1 MAFGISQS
9 VRSRAV
15 QVCTPS
21 LFHQATRSSRVKD
34 VCAQIED
41 ALERKRRGE
50 ISQEDYDTMK
60 TRLKSQLPILTP
72 HATFRN
78 GRRLNADAIPSGL
91 SIYDKDHIP
100 DPRGYWEEK
109 RKELRVKN
117 PTVLERILLVH
128 VTPSLEGLRLVF
140 IIPDGMDLARAQRW
154 MSEQLEDA
162 EYDVCVK
169 DLARPSFIVPEDYIL
184 YINEAE
190 LFKDRANLPQI
201 SQMNTDSFSGKM
213 SHTDLT
219 DGSSQAKNAPSQVNT
234 KHYTLN
240 INKNDNRLSG
250 DGGNPALP
258 AGTAIQPAQPGDS
271 HDSDA
276 HHLSD
281 TGEHQSNSKEVKSE
295 ERRVVGSEERRVKS
309 EESNGSAA
317 MSEQAEQS
325 TAGQAEQTEQ
335 STAGQ
340 AEQAIKEDLNQ
351 GGLHRTNDRNFR
363 ASESNDKL
371 AYLLP
376 SAAENHLDN
385 SVASE
390 KTGEGFDA
398 PPTLER
404 SGTEH
409 RGGAVTSP
417 SLLRSEGDWGS
428 EVEPSL
434 AKEGRG
440 GLKTSSEQGEESEER
455 REKLE
460 ETSSKDSTTQ
470 QAVEGVRGE
479 AFPSEYD
486 GIPYDDLVSKLVEL
500 LGGEPQHGSRNSFI
514 FTLSCYLR
522 YLCDDNRDWIKA
534 VIPTFGEEK
543 SRAFATVDSAC
554 NRKQANRMPSIV
566 RKAVSLCQDEQARGR
581 AANYDT
587 DDFGDIANPDS
598 YFYRIH
604 EMPQKLPK
612 LIKLLISKTPKIY
625 QPAVAQAVFPPLG
638 AHLCDTRFRYI
649 DNVEHEATL
658 MNILCAPTGSG
669 KESITQPINHIMA
682 DIRLRDAE
690 QRARERAWKDECNSK
705 GANKD
710 RRDRPEGLVIQEVN
724 IDMTNPAF
732 VLRMKEAENH
742 FLYAKVNELNL
753 FDALKGKTNQHFR
766 IMELAFDL
774 GNYGQDRVGVQSV
787 TETVKVR
794 FNWNACCTPKKCRD
808 YFRRV
813 VTDGPISRISF
824 ATIERRP
831 CGSAMPIYGTYDA
844 AFDEE
849 LKPYIDNLLK
859 ARGLVD
865 CPQALR
871 LAKKLVEENAE
882 FARLSQNYVFENLS
896 FRANVIAYLKACV
909 LYVANGMKWEKAIE
923 DFIRWSERY
932 DLWCKLKL
940 FGQMIY
946 DADGEQEKVSRT
958 APNGP
963 KNLLTLLPEEFT
975 MEDYMKVRR
984 AEGFDNDDLK
994 RIKGALK
1001 QWVFRGYVVKI
1012 ESAEDGAEDGKS
1024 CDGYSY
1030 SSIFRKL
1037 NFLKH

>member
-9 VRSRAV
+9 VRSREV
-15 QVCTPS
+15 QVCTPE
-21 LFHQATRSSRVKD
+21 LFHQATKSSRVKD

-50 ISQEDYDTMK
+50 IGQEDYDTMK

-100 DPRGYWEEK
+100 NPKGYWEVKSE
-109 RKELRVKN
+109 ELRVKN
-117 PTVLERILLVH
+117 PSALERILLVH

-140 IIPDGMDLARAQRW
+140 TIPDGMDLAEAQKW
-154 MSEQLEDA
+154 MSQQLGDE

-184 YINEAE
+184 FINESE
-190 LFKDRANLPQI
+190 LF
-201 SQMNTDSFSGKM
+201 G
-213 SHTDLT
+213 
-219 DGSSQAKNAPSQVNT
+219 
-234 KHYTLN
+234 
-240 INKNDNRLSG
+240 
-250 DGGNPALP
+250 
-258 AGTAIQPAQPGDS
+258 
-271 HDSDA
+271 
-276 HHLSD
+276 
-281 TGEHQSNSKEVKSE
+281 VKSE
-295 ERRVVGSEERRVKS
+295 ERRVKNSNVSAPQLNNQHLIDNNQNNKGNDETNRLSGNGGNPAVSPGSPAEHAQPADTNHS
-309 EESNGSAA
+309 DDNHIGDNG
-317 MSEQAEQS
+317 
-325 TAGQAEQTEQ
+325 G
-335 STAGQ
+335 
-340 AEQAIKEDLNQ
+340 NQ
-351 GGLHRTNDRNFR
+351 GNGGMETEKNF
-363 ASESNDKL
+363 
-371 AYLLP
+371 P
-376 SAAENHLDN
+376 M
-385 SVASE
+385 
-390 KTGEGFDA
+390 
-398 PPTLER
+398 
-404 SGTEH
+404 
-409 RGGAVTSP
+409 
-417 SLLRSEGDWGS
+417 
-428 EVEPSL
+428 
-434 AKEGRG
+434 
-440 GLKTSSEQGEESEER
+440 
-455 REKLE
+455 
-460 ETSSKDSTTQ
+460 
-470 QAVEGVRGE
+470 
-479 AFPSEYD
+479 EYD
-486 GIPYDDLVSKLVEL
+486 GIPYSSITSKLVEL

-534 VIPTFGEEK
+534 ILPTFGEEQK
-543 SRAFATVDSAC
+543 RAFTTVDSAC
-554 NRKQANRMPSIV
+554 QRKQSHRMPMIV
-566 RKAVSLCQDEQARGR
+566 RKAISLCQQEQARGK
-581 AANYDT
+581 AEDYDA
-587 DDFGDIANPDS
+587 DEFGDILNPDS

-604 EMPQKLPK
+604 EMPPKLPR
-612 LIKLLISKTPKIY
+612 LIRLLVSKTPAIY
-625 QPAVAQAVFPPLG
+625 QPAVSQAVFPAL
-638 AHLCDTRFRYI
+638 ASHLCDTRFRYV

-669 KESITQPINHIMA
+669 KESITQPINRIMA
-682 DIRLRDAE
+682 DIRARDAQ
-690 QRARERAWKDECNSK
+690 QRERERAWKDECNRK
-705 GANKD
+705 GSNKD
-710 RRDRPEGLVIQEVN
+710 KRERPEGLVIQEVN

-732 VLRMKEAENH
+732 VLRMKEAERH

-813 VTDGPISRISF
+813 VTDGPVSRISF

-831 CGSAMPIYGTYDA
+831 CGSEIPVYGTYDA

-871 LAKKLVEENAE
+871 LARKLMEENAE

-909 LYVANGMKWEKAIE
+909 LYVANGMKWEKSIE
-923 DFIRWSERY
+923 DFVRWSERY

-946 DADGEQEKVSRT
+946 DADGEQDKMSRT

-963 KNLLTLLPEEFT
+963 KNLLSLLPDEFT
-975 MEDYMKVRR
+975 MDDYVKVRR
-984 AEGFDNDDLK
+984 AQGFDNDNAK
-994 RIKGALK
+994 RIRDAIH
-1001 QWVFRGYVVKI
+1001 QWVHRGYVAKV
-1012 ESAEDGAEDGKS
+1012 EGADTDTDS
-1024 CDGYSY
+1024 P
-1030 SSIFRKL
+1030 IFRKV
-1037 NFLKH
+1037 KG

>member
-9 VRSRAV
+9 VRSREV
-15 QVCTPS
+15 QVCTPE
-21 LFHQATRSSRVKD
+21 LFHQAAGSSRVKD

-50 ISQEDYDTMK
+50 IGQEDYDTMK

-100 DPRGYWEEK
+100 NPKGYWEVKSE
-109 RKELRVKN
+109 ELRVKN
-117 PTVLERILLVH
+117 PSALERILLVH

-140 IIPDGMDLARAQRW
+140 TIPDGMDLAQAQKW
-154 MSEQLEDA
+154 MSQQLGDE

-184 YINEAE
+184 FINESE
-190 LFKDRANLPQI
+190 LF
-201 SQMNTDSFSGKM
+201 G
-213 SHTDLT
+213 
-219 DGSSQAKNAPSQVNT
+219 
-234 KHYTLN
+234 
-240 INKNDNRLSG
+240 
-250 DGGNPALP
+250 
-258 AGTAIQPAQPGDS
+258 
-271 HDSDA
+271 
-276 HHLSD
+276 
-281 TGEHQSNSKEVKSE
+281 VKSE
-295 ERRVVGSEERRVKS
+295 ERRVKNSNVSAPQLNNQHLIDNNQNNKGNDETNRLSGNGGNPAVSPGSPAEHAQPADTNHS
-309 EESNGSAA
+309 DDNHIGDNG
-317 MSEQAEQS
+317 
-325 TAGQAEQTEQ
+325 G
-335 STAGQ
+335 
-340 AEQAIKEDLNQ
+340 NQ
-351 GGLHRTNDRNFR
+351 GNGGMETEKNF
-363 ASESNDKL
+363 
-371 AYLLP
+371 P
-376 SAAENHLDN
+376 M
-385 SVASE
+385 
-390 KTGEGFDA
+390 
-398 PPTLER
+398 
-404 SGTEH
+404 
-409 RGGAVTSP
+409 
-417 SLLRSEGDWGS
+417 
-428 EVEPSL
+428 
-434 AKEGRG
+434 
-440 GLKTSSEQGEESEER
+440 
-455 REKLE
+455 
-460 ETSSKDSTTQ
+460 
-470 QAVEGVRGE
+470 
-479 AFPSEYD
+479 EYD
-486 GIPYDDLVSKLVEL
+486 GIPYSSITSKLVEL

-534 VIPTFGEEK
+534 ILPTFGEEQK
-543 SRAFATVDSAC
+543 RAFTTVDSAC
-554 NRKQANRMPSIV
+554 QRKQSHRMPMIV
-566 RKAVSLCQDEQARGR
+566 RKAITLCQEERARGR
-581 AANYDT
+581 ASDYDA
-587 DDFGDIANPDS
+587 DEFGDILNPDS

-604 EMPQKLPK
+604 EMPQKLPR
-612 LIKLLISKTPKIY
+612 LIRLLVSKTPAIY
-625 QPAVAQAVFPPLG
+625 QPAVSQAVFPAL
-638 AHLCDTRFRYI
+638 ASHLCDTRFRYV

-669 KESITQPINHIMA
+669 KESITQPINRIMA
-682 DIRLRDAE
+682 DIRARDAE
-690 QRARERAWKDECNSK
+690 QRERERVWKDECNRK
-705 GANKD
+705 GSNKD
-710 RRDRPEGLVIQEVN
+710 RRERPEGLVIQEVN

-732 VLRMKEAENH
+732 VLRMKEAERH

-813 VTDGPISRISF
+813 VTDGPVSRISF

-831 CGSAMPIYGTYDA
+831 CGSEIPVYGTYDA

-849 LKPYIDNLLK
+849 LKPFIDNLLK

-871 LAKKLVEENAE
+871 LARKLMEENAE

-909 LYVANGMKWEKAIE
+909 LYVANGMKWEKSIE
-923 DFIRWSERY
+923 DFVRWSERY

-946 DADGEQEKVSRT
+946 DADGEQDKVSRT

-963 KNLLTLLPEEFT
+963 KNLLSLLPDEFT
-975 MEDYMKVRR
+975 MDDYVKVRR
-984 AEGFDNDDLK
+984 AQGFDNDNAR
-994 RIKGALK
+994 RIRDAIH
-1001 QWVFRGYVVKI
+1001 QWVHRGYVAKV
-1012 ESAEDGAEDGKS
+1012 EGADTDTDS
-1024 CDGYSY
+1024 P
-1030 SSIFRKL
+1030 IFRKV
-1037 NFLKH
+1037 KG

>member
-9 VRSRAV
+9 VRSREV
-15 QVCTPS
+15 QVCTPE
-21 LFHQATRSSRVKD
+21 LFHQATKSSRVKD

-50 ISQEDYDTMK
+50 IGQEDYDTMK

-100 DPRGYWEEK
+100 NPKGYWEVKSE
-109 RKELRVKN
+109 ELRVKN
-117 PTVLERILLVH
+117 PQVLARILLVH

-140 IIPDGMDLARAQRW
+140 VMPEGMNLAEAQKW
-154 MSEQLEDA
+154 MSQQLGDE

-184 YINEAE
+184 FINESE
-190 LFKDRANLPQI
+190 LF
-201 SQMNTDSFSGKM
+201 G
-213 SHTDLT
+213 
-219 DGSSQAKNAPSQVNT
+219 
-234 KHYTLN
+234 
-240 INKNDNRLSG
+240 
-250 DGGNPALP
+250 
-258 AGTAIQPAQPGDS
+258 
-271 HDSDA
+271 
-276 HHLSD
+276 
-281 TGEHQSNSKEVKSE
+281 VKSE
-295 ERRVVGSEERRVKS
+295 ERRVKNSNVSAPQLNNQHLIDNNQNNKGNDETNRLSGNGGNPAVSPGSPAEHAQPADTNHS
-309 EESNGSAA
+309 DDNHIGDNG
-317 MSEQAEQS
+317 
-325 TAGQAEQTEQ
+325 G
-335 STAGQ
+335 
-340 AEQAIKEDLNQ
+340 NQ
-351 GGLHRTNDRNFR
+351 GNGGMETEKNF
-363 ASESNDKL
+363 
-371 AYLLP
+371 P
-376 SAAENHLDN
+376 M
-385 SVASE
+385 
-390 KTGEGFDA
+390 
-398 PPTLER
+398 
-404 SGTEH
+404 
-409 RGGAVTSP
+409 
-417 SLLRSEGDWGS
+417 
-428 EVEPSL
+428 
-434 AKEGRG
+434 
-440 GLKTSSEQGEESEER
+440 
-455 REKLE
+455 
-460 ETSSKDSTTQ
+460 
-470 QAVEGVRGE
+470 
-479 AFPSEYD
+479 EYD
-486 GIPYDDLVSKLVEL
+486 GIPYSSITSKLVEL

-534 VIPTFGEEK
+534 ILPTFGEEQK
-543 SRAFATVDSAC
+543 RAFTTVDSAC
-554 NRKQANRMPSIV
+554 QRKQSHRMPMIV
-566 RKAVSLCQDEQARGR
+566 RKAITLCQEERARGR
-581 AANYDT
+581 ASDYDA
-587 DDFGDIANPDS
+587 DEFGDILNPDS

-604 EMPQKLPK
+604 EMPQKLPR
-612 LIKLLISKTPKIY
+612 LIRLLVSKTPAIY
-625 QPAVAQAVFPPLG
+625 QPAVSQAVFPAL
-638 AHLCDTRFRYI
+638 ASHLCDTRFRYV

-669 KESITQPINHIMA
+669 KESITQPINRIMA
-682 DIRLRDAE
+682 DIRARDAQ
-690 QRARERAWKDECNSK
+690 QRERERAWKDECNRK
-705 GANKD
+705 GSNKD
-710 RRDRPEGLVIQEVN
+710 KRERPEGLVIQEVN

-732 VLRMKEAENH
+732 VLRMKEAERH

-813 VTDGPISRISF
+813 VTDGPVSRISF

-831 CGSAMPIYGTYDA
+831 CGSEIPVYGTYDA

-849 LKPYIDNLLK
+849 LKPFIDNLLK

-871 LAKKLVEENAE
+871 LARKLMEENAE

-909 LYVANGMKWEKAIE
+909 LYVANGMKWEKSIE
-923 DFIRWSERY
+923 DFVRWSERY

-946 DADGEQEKVSRT
+946 DADGEQDKVSRT

-963 KNLLTLLPEEFT
+963 KNLLSLLPDEFT
-975 MEDYMKVRR
+975 MDDYVKVRR
-984 AEGFDNDDLK
+984 AQGFDNDNAR
-994 RIKGALK
+994 RIRDAIH
-1001 QWVFRGYVVKI
+1001 QWVHRGYVAKV
-1012 ESAEDGAEDGKS
+1012 EGADTDTDS
-1024 CDGYSY
+1024 P
-1030 SSIFRKL
+1030 IFRKV
-1037 NFLKH
+1037 KG

>member
-1 MAFGISQS
+1 MFGISQS
-9 VRSRAV
+9 VRSRGV
-15 QVCTPS
+15 QVCTPE
-21 LFHQATRSSRVKD
+21 LFHQATQSSRVKD

-50 ISQEDYDTMK
+50 ICQEDYDAMK
-60 TRLKSQLPILTP
+60 TQLKSLLPILTP
-72 HATFRN
+72 HATFKN

-100 DPRGYWEEK
+100 NPKGYWEVKSE
-109 RKELRVKN
+109 ELRVKN
-117 PTVLERILLVH
+117 PSALERILLVH

-140 IIPDGMDLARAQRW
+140 TIPDGMDLAQAQKW

-162 EYDVCVK
+162 DYDVCVK
-169 DLARPSFIVPEDYIL
+169 DLARPSFIVPEEYIL
-184 YINEAE
+184 YINEGE
-190 LFKDRANLPQI
+190 LFKEHNSSINNQNNNQI
-201 SQMNTDSFSGKM
+201 NT
-213 SHTDLT
+213 
-219 DGSSQAKNAPSQVNT
+219 Q
-234 KHYTLN
+234 
-240 INKNDNRLSG
+240 INNDTNNKDNRLSG
-250 DGGNPALP
+250 NNGNPAVSLGSP
-258 AGTAIQPAQPGDS
+258 AEHAQPADTNHSDDNHIGD
-271 HDSDA
+271 
-276 HHLSD
+276 
-281 TGEHQSNSKEVKSE
+281 
-295 ERRVVGSEERRVKS
+295 
-309 EESNGSAA
+309 NG
-317 MSEQAEQS
+317 
-325 TAGQAEQTEQ
+325 G
-335 STAGQ
+335 
-340 AEQAIKEDLNQ
+340 NQ
-351 GGLHRTNDRNFR
+351 GNGGMETEKNF
-363 ASESNDKL
+363 
-371 AYLLP
+371 P
-376 SAAENHLDN
+376 M
-385 SVASE
+385 
-390 KTGEGFDA
+390 
-398 PPTLER
+398 
-404 SGTEH
+404 
-409 RGGAVTSP
+409 
-417 SLLRSEGDWGS
+417 
-428 EVEPSL
+428 
-434 AKEGRG
+434 
-440 GLKTSSEQGEESEER
+440 
-455 REKLE
+455 
-460 ETSSKDSTTQ
+460 
-470 QAVEGVRGE
+470 
-479 AFPSEYD
+479 EYD
-486 GIPYDDLVSKLVEL
+486 GIPYSSITSKLVEL

-534 VIPTFGEEK
+534 ILPTFGEEQQ
-543 SRAFATVDSAC
+543 RAYATVDSAC
-554 NRKQANRMPSIV
+554 NRKQSHRMPSIV
-566 RKAVSLCQDEQARGR
+566 RKAISLCLDEQARGR

-587 DDFGDIANPDS
+587 DDFGDIGNPES

-604 EMPQKLPK
+604 EMPSKLPK
-612 LIKLLISKTPKIY
+612 LIKLLVSRTPTIY
-625 QPAVAQAVFPPLG
+625 QPAVSQAVFPSLA

-658 MNILCAPTGSG
+658 MSILCAPTGSG

-682 DIRLRDAE
+682 DIRARDAE
-690 QRARERAWKDECNSK
+690 QRERERAWKDECNRK
-705 GANKD
+705 GSNKD
-710 RRDRPEGLVIQEVN
+710 KRERPEGLVIQEVN

-742 FLYAKVNELNL
+742 FLYAKINELNL

-766 IMELAFDL
+766 IMELAFDI

-865 CPQALR
+865 CPQAMK

-909 LYVANGMKWEKAIE
+909 LYVANGMKWEKSIE
-923 DFIRWSERY
+923 EFIRWSERY

-946 DADGEQEKVSRT
+946 DADGEQDKVSRT

-963 KNLLTLLPEEFT
+963 KNLLTLLPDSFT
-975 MEDYMKVRR
+975 EDDYVKVRR
-984 AEGFDNDDLK
+984 SQGFDNDDRK
-994 RIKGALK
+994 RIKDALK
-1001 QWVFRGYVVKI
+1001 QWVHRGYVARM
-1012 ESAEDGAEDGKS
+1012 ESGTVTVTVRFSARL
-1024 CDGYSY
+1024 
-1030 SSIFRKL
+1030 SSEGTML
-1037 NFLKH
+1037 SVEC